1 MLTIERDTDGKMRVT
16 ARHWNDAKVL
26 GGDEVL
32 EIRNVDG
39 VLHNSRMR
47 EFGRRVA
54 RSPCSC

>member
-1 MLTIERDTDGKMRVT
+1 MRVT